1 MNKIITN
8 LKKNKLLLC
17 YSFFEGF
24 LLMYGSLLNMDKS
37 LSNFKLYMFLIVLAF
52 TTIFYIL
59 NNIYFKTLSFT
70 YKQEEKH
77 KFSKRKLLILWLI
90 IFILWIPVLLAY
102 YPSIWAYD
110 VYDQVPHLIGQN
122 VTNKH
127 PIIHTLFIEL
137 FLIIGKKINEYT
149 FGILLLTI
157 VQMIIMSFIF
167 SYSIEKINCKIN
179 NKKIRF
185 LITSLLIIYFGII
198 PFNSIM
204 SISITKDVL
213 FSGLTLLLLIF
224 IYDFIDEE
232 KISKLKYIM
241 FMIIA
246 VLFILI
252 KSNSLFIF
260 IFLTLMFIILYKGNK
275 KKKIIIV
282 SFSSIIISIIL
293 NSILVASTNSKKYSK
308 FETYNIQ
315 IQNLIYVAI
324 KHPSINENK
333 EELFDIIPRKCFDKN
348 LSNDF
353 DINRVDYAKDKLVNC
368 DLNNFNYNKFNNTW
382 IKYGLKY
389 PIDYID
395 SWSNVTIGSWYLLD
409 ETHANTYPGDNQGY
423 LLTDYKYIEG
433 ISEEVPDS
441 KFPWLFDKLERVAT
455 INVQYKNIGIWRF
468 IFAPATYVL
477 SYLLL
482 LVYVLS
488 KKLRNELI
496 PLMILLGVSI
506 TILNAP
512 VIVVRYIYP
521 FMVCVPIIFIRL
533 FTSKK
538 EKLN

>member
-8 LKKNKLLLC
+8 LKNNKLLLS
-17 YSFFEGF
+17 YSILEGF
-24 LLMYGSLLNMDKS
+24 LLLYGSLLSMGKS
-37 LSNFKLYMFLIVLAF
+37 LSNFKIYMLLIIAIF
-52 TTIFYIL
+52 TLVFYIL
-59 NNIYFKTLSFT
+59 NNIYFKILSLN
-70 YKQEEKH
+70 YKKKDNY
-77 KFSKRKLLILWLI
+77 KFSKKKFLILWLI

-137 FLIIGKKINEYT
+137 FLIIGKKINGYT

-167 SYSIEKINCKIN
+167 SYSIEKISCKIN
-179 NKKIRF
+179 NKKIRI

-198 PFNSIM
+198 PFNSII

-213 FSGLTLLLLIF
+213 FSGLTLLLIVF

-232 KISKLKYIM
+232 KITKLKYIM
-241 FMIIA
+241 FMIISI
-246 VLFILI
+246 LFILI

-260 IFLTLMFIILYKGNK
+260 ILFTLLLSIIYKGNN
-275 KKKIIIV
+275 KKKIVIL
-282 SFSSIIISIIL
+282 SIISIFISVII
-293 NSILVASTNSKKYSK
+293 NSILVVSTNSKKYSK

-315 IQNLIYVAI
+315 IQNLMDIAI
-324 KHPSINENK
+324 KHPNINEGK
-333 EELFDIIPRKCFDKN
+333 DELFDIIPRKCFDSD

-368 DLNNFNYNKFNNTW
+368 DLNNFNFKKFNSTW

-395 SWSNVTIGSWYLLD
+395 SWSNITIGSWYLLD
-409 ETHANTYPGDNQGY
+409 ESHANTYPGNNQGY

-433 ISEEVPDS
+433 VSEEVPDS
-441 KFPWLFDKLERVAT
+441 KFPWLFDKMEHVAT
-455 INVQYKNIGIWRF
+455 INIQYKNIGIWRF

-477 SYLLL
+477 SFFLL
-482 LVYVLS
+482 LVYVIS
-488 KKLRNELI
+488 NKLRNELI
-496 PLMILLGVSI
+496 PLIILLGIFI

-533 FTSKK
+533 FTIKK